1 MILNFCLNDFPND
14 SHFKIENFEKHM
26 RENKAAAHG
35 GIKQKTAMM
44 EHW

>member
-1 MILNFCLNDFPND
+1 
-14 SHFKIENFEKHM
+14 M

-44 EHW
+44 EHWWNLKYLKE